1 MPTKYITIK
10 EAQALAENEGLG
22 TISTVTIRKW
32 ILRYG
37 LGRKVG
43 GRFVVDP
50 AAFDKF
56 VKGEK

>member
-1 MPTKYITIK
+1 MPTKYITTK
-10 EAQALAENEGLG
+10 EAQALAKDEGLG

-32 ILRYG
+32 ILKYD

-43 GRFVVDP
+43 GRFVVDHIE
-50 AAFDKF
+50 FDKF